1 LKVKSAVAGRL
12 VLAGVLVLPSACR
25 KSDDGKTV
33 HLNGRIEAQQ
43 VDLAPKVAGRVVKV
57 KVREGDRVKA
67 GDLLVKLDLG
77 DTALAVERDLQGARS
92 AQARYEDMASGSR
105 RTEIAAAEAEVADR
119 RAAVSLAKKELERQQ
134 QLLSKDVGTPQDFDR
149 ARTDLDRAEAAL
161 KASEEKAKLT
171 IEGSRHFQTEQA
183 RFESDRAKAQLK
195 QSETVAQEAEI
206 RAPANGVI
214 LHRIAEPGLLLT
226 TGQPALTMAF
236 ADRLYVRTFI
246 PETRL
251 GLVHQGQPAT
261 VTVDAFPGKKF
272 PARVAEISPDAEF
285 TPKAVETKAE
295 RVNLVY
301 SAKVDLLQGWDAPLV
316 PGQPAEVTI
325 SVDGGQSGAK

>member
-43 VDLAPKVAGRVVKV
+43 VDLAPKVAGRVVEV

-134 QLLSKDVGTPQDFDR
+134 QLLSKDVGTPQDFYR